1 MLSELLFNHPF
12 KEASNLTPKK
22 SHPNS
27 IQTTCK
33 LFNFLTDSPDLI
45 GELCPLR
52 LVGDV
57 VGEDGAA
64 ESEDEDGLRLEG
76 VSQG

>member
-1 MLSELLFNHPF
+1 MFNGGP
-12 KEASNLTPKK
+12 PKYHKKIQNK
-22 SHPNS
+22 SHSKS